1 MVLSGNFICET
12 VTDPWHNSAALGERS
27 AAGRLLAGQG
37 SYRTAGGV
45 SRSGSEVILG
55 HAGTGTSI
63 GQPRKDAKA
72 GLVDCRFVITVFNRE
87 RQKFKASLGCMRP
100 PEVGV
105 GGERMGVRNT
115 YGS

>member
-45 SRSGSEVILG
+45 GRVDSG
-55 HAGTGTSI
+55 ACGTGTSI

-87 RQKFKASLGCMRP
+87 RQKFKASLGYMSP
-100 PEVGV
+100 PEVG
-105 GGERMGVRNT
+105 GWGEN
-115 YGS
+115 GSEKHLWILRSQ